1 MSFKDKKY
9 TIKRNAISK
18 DMARF
23 LYDYLLLKRK
33 TARTMFDV
41 KFLSPYTEYFG
52 VWNDPQIPET
62 YSHYSDIV
70 METLLED
77 LRSLMEKETGLVLLP
92 TYSYCRIYKNGDIL
106 KRHKDRQACSVST
119 TMNLGGDPWPIFI
132 NPNSEEGYTQG
143 EKTGVHQVQDYVP
156 SNNPGVKVELEP
168 GDMLIYSGC
177 ELEHWREPFEGNNTG
192 QVFLHYNNKSE
203 PNAKAEKF
211 DRRVHLGLPAWFKG
225 KNPEDFK

>member
-9 TIKRNAISK
+9 TIKRSAISK

-23 LYDYLLLKRK
+23 LYEYVSLKRK
-33 TARTMFDV
+33 VTRTMFDV
-41 KFLSPYTEYFG
+41 KYLSPYTEYFG
-52 VWNDPQIPET
+52 VWNDQQVPET

-92 TYSYCRIYKNGDIL
+92 TYSYFRIYKKGDIL
-106 KRHKDRQACSVST
+106 KKHKDRAACSVST

-132 NPNSEEGYTQG
+132 NPNQNEGVY
-143 EKTGVHQVQDYVP
+143 KDQDYVP
-156 SNNPGVKVELEP
+156 SNGSGVKVELEP

-177 ELEHWREPFEGNNTG
+177 DLEHWREPFEGNNNA

-203 PNAKAEKF
+203 PNARAEKF
-211 DRRVHLGLPAWFKG
+211 DRRIHLGLPAWFKG
-225 KNPEDFK
+225 KIVQDFK